1 MINLLPPEVKDSFR
15 YARRNYHLYRWV
27 KALGF
32 GILGALIITA
42 FGYLYLQQTAKSYEK
57 QVATSQA
64 NLKAQNFDK
73 IQREVKDMSNNLQ
86 LASQVLS
93 KQVLFSE
100 LLKQLSTILP
110 RDTVLTNLTISQ
122 AQNGLDITAQS
133 KTYEAGTQLQVNL
146 SDAKNKLFSK
156 ADIIGISC
164 PESPSNPAYPCS
176 VSIRA
181 EFAPNNPFLV
191 SGSTGVKR

>member
-1 MINLLPPEVKDSFR
+1 MINLLPPEVKESYH
-15 YARRNYHLYRWV
+15 YARRNHHLYRWSM
-27 KALGF
+27 ALGI
-32 GILGALIITA
+32 GIVGALIITA
-42 FGYLYLQQTAKSYEK
+42 FGYLYLQQTTKSYEK
-57 QVATSQA
+57 QIAVSQQS
-64 NLKAQNFDK
+64 LKSQNITK
-73 IQREVKDMSNNLQ
+73 IQADVKDMSNNLQ

-110 RDTVLTNLTISQ
+110 TDTVLTNLTISQ

-146 SDAKNKLFSK
+146 SDTSNKIFNK
-156 ADIIGISC
+156 ADIISISC
-164 PESPSNPAYPCS
+164 PDNPANANYPCS

-181 EFAPNNPFLV
+181 QFATDNPFLV
-191 SGSTGVKR
+191 SSPRGVK